1 MTEWVSPY
9 QTGDEVSDPASR
21 AVPVDELGLKF
32 SSSGL
37 SFHRVP
43 ASSLTIELS
52 VPDSLSRSDV
62 MRRVLDALSGWDVRG
77 VRWE

>member
-21 AVPVDELGLKF
+21 AVSAGELDLKF
-32 SSSGL
+32 SPSFPL
-37 SFHRVP
+37 SP
-43 ASSLTIELS
+43 APSSSLTIELS

-62 MRRVLDALSGWDVRG
+62 MRRVLDAMSGWDVRG